1 MTFLYLI
8 SIIWLWWFVFHN
20 ARIKDLQKR
29 VKELEKEN
37 GEQHDQI
44 ISLSRHYAGL
54 KHQIETRDN
63 HE

>member
-20 ARIKDLQKR
+20 ARIKDLQMR

-44 ISLSRHYAGL
+44 INLSKHYASL
-54 KHQIETRDN
+54 KRHMEGIENDQ
-63 HE
+63 

>member
-20 ARIKDLQKR
+20 ARIKDLQMR

-44 ISLSRHYAGL
+44 ISLSRHYANLHG
-54 KHQIETRDN
+54 QVRN
-63 HE
+63 NQN